1 MKIVALTTCHNR
13 RDLTLCALKSLHQQ
27 ILPADCRLEVC
38 LVDDGCTDGTG
49 DIVRANYP
57 NVIVLKGTG
66 NLFWAGGMRFGW
78 EGFVKQQ
85 EMDYLLV
92 FNDDVVLYPNAIEMM
107 LSSAAAVS
115 ASGCDEYAI
124 AGAFQ
129 EPDTG
134 ETSYGAVVRNSLW
147 HPLRFGKVAPA
158 KTIQDCDTLNMNLA
172 LISDGSLKRI
182 GFLSKEFI
190 HSKADFDYGLRLR
203 AEGGRVVLAPGF
215 IGGCASN
222 SNERSDEP
230 SAPFKERWRRLTSNK
245 EQPPRER
252 AVLYRRHAGFLWPLF
267 WLLPYLSVCVR
278 GGVRQWFSKGK

>member
-13 RDLTLCALKSLHQQ
+13 RDLTLRALKSLHQQ
-27 ILPADCRLEVC
+27 ILPADHCLEVC

-49 DIVRANYP
+49 DIVRARYP
-57 NVIVLKGTG
+57 DVVVLKGAG

-78 EGFVKQQ
+78 EHFVKQK

-92 FNDDVVLYPNAIEMM
+92 FNDDVELYPNAIEVM
-107 LSSAAAVS
+107 LLSATAVS
-115 ASGCDEYAI
+115 ASGCNDFAI
-124 AGAFQ
+124 AGAFR

-134 ETSYGAVVRNSLW
+134 ETSYGAVVHNSPW

-172 LISDGSLKRI
+172 LISVGALKRI

-215 IGGCASN
+215 TGTCASN
-222 SNERSDEP
+222 SNEKADE
-230 SAPFKERWRRLTSNK
+230 SNIPFKERWRRLTSNK
-245 EQPPRER
+245 EQPLRER

-267 WLLPYLSVCVR
+267 WLLPYLNVCV
-278 GGVRQWFSKGK
+278 GSVKQWFAKSN